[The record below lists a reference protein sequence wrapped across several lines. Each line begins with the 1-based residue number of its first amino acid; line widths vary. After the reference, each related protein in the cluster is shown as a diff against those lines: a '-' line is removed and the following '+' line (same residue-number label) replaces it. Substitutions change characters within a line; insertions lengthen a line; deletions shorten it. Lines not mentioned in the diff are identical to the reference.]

1 MSDELNGA
9 PTTERNG
16 RVPTGARRVLIF
28 GFYDGALDGV
38 LEADTGEIFRFEPL
52 AEPEGPLHQRYRSFT
67 LRALPTDALD
77 RLVMLIEPHIPA
89 RWPAWMPVW
98 NFSDEATR
106 SSVET
111 GTDAILEQAGD
122 VTWQIT
128 TDDYHSFAHFDAVPV
143 QPAPAARD

>member
-89 RWPAWMPVW
+89 RWPACMPLP
-98 NFSDEATR
+98 NITDSATR
-106 SSVET
+106 PSSAT
-111 GTDAILEQAGD
+111 GAGG
-122 VTWQIT
+122 VLG
-128 TDDYHSFAHFDAVPV
+128 P
-143 QPAPAARD
+143 